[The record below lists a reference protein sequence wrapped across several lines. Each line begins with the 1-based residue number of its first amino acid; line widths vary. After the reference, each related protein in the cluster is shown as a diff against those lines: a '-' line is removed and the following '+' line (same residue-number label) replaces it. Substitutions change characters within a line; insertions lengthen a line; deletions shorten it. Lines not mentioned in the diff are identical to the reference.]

1 MLKSVSIFGNTVA
14 VLGGGEVRAYSIAE
28 GTALSTAEAGS
39 DSRAVALLDE
49 SNAYV
54 LAMSEIRR
62 LELAA
67 AE

>member
-1 MLKSVSIFGNTVA
+1 MCSSDL
-14 VLGGGEVRAYSIAE
+14 EVRAYSIAE
-28 GTALSTAEAGS
+28 GTALSTAEAGN